1 MPERH
6 PDGRG
11 YVFSH
16 APVYLAYGAVH
27 RAVVSIRHRGVLQ
40 RLAHLRAITRLCL
53 AALAAALMSVCLP
66 KGTPTETELVACW
79 DTFAFASLLLT
90 WLTLLTITPTQ
101 IQSHAQRE
109 DPSRVVS
116 LAIVITAAGAALVA
130 VVLLLQGTAPLRG
143 GARTGAILLALSA
156 VALAWLLIHTVFTLR
171 YAHLYF
177 EALETPAAPS
187 ALEFPRMMERPDYL
201 DFAYFSFVIGMT
213 AQTSDVGIVS
223 RRIRRTALLHGIIAF
238 AFNTAVVALTIGAL
252 TTLLP

>member
-1 MPERH
+1 
-6 PDGRG
+6 
-11 YVFSH
+11 
-16 APVYLAYGAVH
+16 
-27 RAVVSIRHRGVLQ
+27 
-40 RLAHLRAITRLCL
+40 
-53 AALAAALMSVCLP
+53 
-66 KGTPTETELVACW
+66 
-79 DTFAFASLLLT
+79 
-90 WLTLLTITPTQ
+90 
-101 IQSHAQRE
+101 
-109 DPSRVVS
+109 VS

-177 EALETPAAPS
+177 EALDAPF
-187 ALEFPRMMERPDYL
+187 ALEFPHMAERPDYL
-201 DFAYFSFVIGMT
+201 DFAYFSFVIGMA
-213 AQTSDVGIVS
+213 AQTADVGIVS

>member
-1 MPERH
+1 MIAAR
-6 PDGRG
+6 
-11 YVFSH
+11 VT
-16 APVYLAYGAVH
+16 
-27 RAVVSIRHRGVLQ
+27 Q
-40 RLAHLRAITRLCL
+40 RLAHLHAITRLVI
-53 AALAAALMSVCLP
+53 AALATGVMGVWLP
-66 KGTPTETELVACW
+66 SGTPTETALVAYW
-79 DTFAFASLLLT
+79 DTFAFVSLVLT
-90 WLTLLTITPTQ
+90 WLTLLTITPAH

-143 GARTGAILLALSA
+143 GERTGAILLALSA

-177 EALETPAAPS
+177 EALDEPA
-187 ALEFPRMMERPDYL
+187 ALEFPHMTERPDYL

-213 AQTSDVGIVS
+213 AQTADVSIVS